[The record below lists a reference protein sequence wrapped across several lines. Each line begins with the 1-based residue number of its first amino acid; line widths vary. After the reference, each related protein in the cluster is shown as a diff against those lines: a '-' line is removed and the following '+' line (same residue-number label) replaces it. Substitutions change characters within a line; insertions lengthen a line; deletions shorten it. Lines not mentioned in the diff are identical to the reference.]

1 MNQTSASEKEFSTEN
16 ESTQNLSPIK
26 PIAIAP
32 QLHLHHQIISH
43 HPRAGIN
50 PVVDAASRLF
60 TIMGELKATKTLRTL
75 SKLQAELIEEMDT
88 FQENIKA
95 HGYNAE
101 YTLVCR
107 YVLCAS
113 IDELILATAWGG
125 QKNWEPFSLLGTYSQ
140 DTRHQE
146 NFFSILERAIKE
158 PGYYIDL
165 MELMYIC
172 LSMGYRGRYRSQD
185 YDPAELEQ
193 ITNALYK
200 HIRAYRGDFSKTL
213 SPVTQP
219 HKTPA
224 KTLLREPAS
233 IWTTL
238 LISGCI
244 IMIIFI
250 GLGYLMELISNE
262 AISTISNLQTDS
274 HYHSRQNETQR
285 P

>member
-1 MNQTSASEKEFSTEN
+1 MQNNTATETESDIPPNDNNQTYCSLKT
-16 ESTQNLSPIK
+16 
-26 PIAIAP
+26 IAVTP
-32 QLHLHHQIISH
+32 QLHLHHQAISH

-50 PVVDAASRLF
+50 PIVDAAGQLF
-60 TIMGELKATKTLRTL
+60 TIMGELKSTRVYHTL
-75 SKLQAELIEEMDT
+75 SKLQNELIQEMNA
-88 FQENIKA
+88 FQDCVKS
-95 HGYNAE
+95 HGYNTE

-107 YVLCAS
+107 YVLCAA
-113 IDELILATAWGG
+113 IDELIHATPWGG
-125 QKNWEPFSLLGTYSQ
+125 QKHWEAYSLLGTYSQ

-158 PGYYIDL
+158 PDYYIDL
-165 MELMYIC
+165 MELMYLC

-200 HIRAYRGDFSKTL
+200 HIRAYRGNFSKSL
-213 SPVTQP
+213 SPAPLQP
-219 HKTPA
+219 VKPRTR
-224 KTLLREPAS
+224 TILRKPES

-238 LISGCI
+238 LITACI

-250 GLGYLMELISNE
+250 SLGYLTELISNE
-262 AISTISNLQTDS
+262 AISDITNLQKAT
-274 HYHSRQNETQR
+274 NGLT